1 MRKSLILGIFLSL
14 SCATMITGFDEN
26 KQSYYMW
33 RVNRSYGNIFRNT
46 RLSGLDYLV
55 YSDDG
60 DGLKEKVRREN
71 IDITVKGWEGI
82 SLLSWTVGARLLN
95 VSEALLELGADPDY
109 LNNLDISILGVAVLS
124 RYAEMVDVLLP
135 YMENMY
141 YSTNQKGQREE
152 TYINEVVIYESKEI
166 LEVFLENG
174 FDPDWGDEKGNP
186 LMDSVRGRTTHE
198 LAIILLNAGASPI
211 TSEEEREWFVWNFK
225 EFPFGKESNP
235 RLINYSSNE
244 YGEIYQRM
252 IEFGVAEPNEAHNE
266 WLVSQGREPNS

>member
-14 SCATMITGFDEN
+14 SCATMLTGFDES

-60 DGLKEKVRREN
+60 EGLKEKVRREN
-71 IDITVKGWEGI
+71 IDITEKGWEGI

-152 TYINEVVIYESKEI
+152 TYINEVVIYKAKDI
-166 LEVFLENG
+166 LQVFLDNG

-186 LMDSVRGRTTHE
+186 LMDSISGGTSYE
-198 LAIILLNAGASPI
+198 MALILLDAGASPI
-211 TSEEEREWFVWNFK
+211 TDQDELDWFIDHFQNR
-225 EFPFGKESNP
+225 PFGYVDERP
-235 RLINYSSNE
+235 MFNYISDE

-266 WLVSQGREPNS
+266 WLVSQGQGA